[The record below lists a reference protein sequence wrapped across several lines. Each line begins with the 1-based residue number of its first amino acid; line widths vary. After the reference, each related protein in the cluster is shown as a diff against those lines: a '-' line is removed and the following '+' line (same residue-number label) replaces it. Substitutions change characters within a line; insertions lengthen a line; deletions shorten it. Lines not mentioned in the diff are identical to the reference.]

1 MRSYDVY
8 GTMLTRINELETR
21 LNAIEQG
28 VIPRIVQ
35 FLSEAEEKQ
44 SWDMIS
50 EFLDEFR
57 DNNT

>member
-1 MRSYDVY
+1 MSSYDVY
-8 GTMLTRINELETR
+8 YTMLTRINELETR

-35 FLSEAEEKQ
+35 FLSDAEEKQ